1 MKLYFFC
8 LLLCFSYFSPPHA
21 QSASDKDLYDKY
33 WEEGAAFSDEGKWD
47 KAALAFTKAIQYYP
61 KLPDNYGTYVNRA
74 SAYSMLG
81 KLDQALAD
89 YNRVIRSFPDQLAK
103 ELGEVYYNRGAAY
116 HRNGKTKLAL
126 VDYDKCLSID
136 PDIKSVHNK
145 IAWLR
150 ATSPDGS
157 IRNGEKAIEHA
168 LAACRQAENKNHSYL
183 DTLAAAY
190 AESGDYDSAVKSIRL
205 AIELTTELDDKTE
218 YGTRLLLYENKQP
231 YRSK

>member
-1 MKLYFFC
+1 MKQYFLCF
-8 LLLCFSYFSPPHA
+8 LFCFSYFIPPHA

-33 WEEGAAFSDEGKWD
+33 WQEGAAFSDEGKWD
-47 KAALAFTKAIQYYP
+47 KAALSFTKAIQYYP

-89 YNRVIRSFPDQLAK
+89 YNRVIKSFSDQSAK

-116 HRNGKTKLAL
+116 HRNGKPRLAL
-126 VDYDKCLSID
+126 DDYDKCLSID

-150 ATSPDGS
+150 ATSPDES
-157 IRNGEKAIEHA
+157 IRNGKKAIKHA
-168 LAACRQAENKNHSYL
+168 LAACGQTDNKNHSYI

-205 AIELTTELDDKTE
+205 AIELAIESDDKME
-218 YGTRLLLYENKQP
+218 YGSRLVLYEKKQP
-231 YRSK
+231 YRLK